1 MAKDGCNAFSPSS
14 IPQQQHSSSSST
26 KLFNIPPPS
35 VDDKEAFKAYADKQS
50 APASFF
56 ELQSDCLRSTQLAI
70 RDGYDLLEIEFPPL
84 PANVL
89 ELDDV
94 SAYDVAQANLKLALD
109 LARGFVKTSEEGVD
123 PKISIMFPDESE
135 AKIGVE
141 SLTGQEDVGVITELE
156 PGICISSLRRSE
168 EGDDRILKVRI
179 HMLDFFLLLLV
190 LVDKLSRRTF
200 ITTTQ
205 STSPFIFL

>member
-1 MAKDGCNAFSPSS
+1 MKFSHLILVGALVVATDAFGPSAP
-14 IPQQQHSSSSST
+14 IVRVVSSGTTSQ
-26 KLFNIPPPS
+26 LFNIPPPS
-35 VDDKEAFKAYADKQS
+35 VNDKEAFKAYADKQS

-109 LARGFVKTSEEGVD
+109 LARGFIKTTSED
-123 PKISIMFPDESE
+123 QKITIMFPDESE
-135 AKIGVE
+135 AKIAVE
-141 SLTGQEDVGVITELE
+141 SLTGREDTGVIYEVE
-156 PGICISSLRRSE
+156 PGISISSLRRSE
-168 EGDDRILKVRI
+168 EGDVRTFKVR
-179 HMLDFFLLLLV
+179 
-190 LVDKLSRRTF
+190 
-200 ITTTQ
+200 
-205 STSPFIFL
+205 